1 MPVIRGDGA
10 EARVQLKSR
19 TSPFPLASGVSAS
32 ENAGSAAGVDS
43 ELETGNRITDGV
55 DSELVTGN
63 RITDGVDSELET
75 GNRITDGVG
84 SELVTG
90 NRITDGVDS
99 ELVTGN
105 RITDGD
111 GFRAGFGGVQ
121 YILYSLRMLLM
132 TVGT

>member
-1 MPVIRGDGA
+1 MVGLQGQWRGQHACVPVIRGDGA

-32 ENAGSAAGVDS
+32 ENAGSAA
-43 ELETGNRITDGV
+43 
-55 DSELVTGN
+55 
-63 RITDGVDSELET
+63 GVDSELET